1 MNVPVI
7 PPMKVIK
14 QEERSIFLM
23 KALNMKHLSN
33 LVLKESPVVN
43 DEEKARL
50 T

>member
-14 QEERSIFLM
+14 QEESIFLM